1 MRSDLEK
8 FAPAIRDIENTMR
21 KREKQIETT
30 KEKMNTV
37 EDRVFADF
45 CKKINVKN
53 IRQYEER
60 ELKSQQERAKK
71 KLEFENQINRIS
83 TQLEYEQKRE
93 QQLQQNVRKF
103 ERSVQDVEDQLE
115 ASKKAESVTMTEID
129 KEMKDVEEL
138 KSKKTF
144 LKSEVDKVDTEVEDV
159 KRELA
164 NVQKDLASVS
174 KQINQIEASLDN
186 ERATRH
192 TILKQCKMD
201 SINIPMRKG
210 RLDDIDDDGEDPSIE
225 MSSSQPSHVIYEKEE
240 KIKIDYT
247 GLNPSLQDL
256 DEADDV
262 RKVEKRFEKQISD
275 LSATIHRIQ
284 APNMKAMQKLDE
296 AREKLAEAN
305 KDFDNVR
312 RKAKQAKMNFERV
325 KQERYDLFMKCFE
338 HVSNTIDGIYKSLAR
353 NQSAQAFLGPENPE
367 EPYLEGINY
376 NCVAPGKRYRP
387 MDNLSGGEKT
397 VAALALLFA
406 IQSYHPAPFFVLD
419 EIDAAL
425 DNTNIGKVAS
435 FIRSRSQDFQCIVI
449 SLKEEFFNKGDAL
462 IGVYPEP
469 GDCIKSNVLT
479 LNLQQYINDEDDQ
492 ED

>member
-1 MRSDLEK
+1 MG
-8 FAPAIRDIENTMR
+8 
-21 KREKQIETT
+21 
-30 KEKMNTV
+30 
-37 EDRVFADF
+37 
-45 CKKINVKN
+45 
-53 IRQYEER
+53 YEER

-71 KLEFENQINRIS
+71 KLEYDNRIS

-93 QQLQQNVRKF
+93 EQLQQNVRKF

-115 ASKKAESVTMTEID
+115 ASKKAESVTMNEID
-129 KEMKDVEEL
+129 QEMKDVE
-138 KSKKTF
+138 K
-144 LKSEVDKVDTEVEDV
+144 LKSEKSFLKKEV
-159 KRELA
+159 A
-164 NVQKDLASVS
+164 NIQKDLASIS

-210 RLDDIDDDGEDPSIE
+210 KLAEIEDDNEDPSIE

-240 KIKIDYT
+240 KIKIDYK
-247 GLNPSLQDL
+247 GLNASLQDL

-338 HVSNTIDGIYKSLAR
+338 HVSNTIDGIYKNLAR

-376 NCVAPGKRYRP
+376 NCVAPGKRFQP
-387 MDNLSGGEKT
+387 MSNLSGGEKT
-397 VAALALLFA
+397 IAALGLLFA
-406 IQSYHPAPFFVLD
+406 IHSFQPSPFFVLD

-435 FIRSRSQDFQCIVI
+435 YIETQRDKMNIIVI
-449 SLKEEFFNKGDAL
+449 SLKEEFYSHADAL
-462 IGVYPEP
+462 IGITTDSTKMQET
-469 GDCIKSNVLT
+469 GALISKVLT
-479 LNLQQYINDEDDQ
+479 LDLTPYEKHF
-492 ED
+492 

>member
-1 MRSDLEK
+1 M
-8 FAPAIRDIENTMR
+8 
-21 KREKQIETT
+21 IETT

-45 CKKINVKN
+45 CKEINGKN

-144 LKSEVDKVDTEVEDV
+144 LKSEVDKVDTEVEDA

-225 MSSSQPSHVIYEKEE
+225 MSSSQPSYVIYEKEE
-240 KIKIDYT
+240 KIKIDYS
-247 GLNPSLQDL
+247 GLNSSLQDL

-312 RKAKQAKMNFERV
+312 RKAKQAKMNFVRV

-338 HVSNTIDGIYKSLAR
+338 HVSNTIDGIYKNLAR

-376 NCVAPGKRYRP
+376 NCVAPGKRFQP
-387 MDNLSGGEKT
+387 MSNLSGGEKT
-397 VAALALLFA
+397 IAALALLFA
-406 IQSYHPAPFFVLD
+406 IHSYHPAPFFVLD

-425 DNTNIGKVAS
+425 DNTNIGKVAAY
-435 FIRSRSQDFQCIVI
+435 IESQREKMNIIVI
-449 SLKEEFFNKGDAL
+449 SLKEEFYSHADAL
-462 IGVYPEP
+462 IGITTNSTKMQET
-469 GDCIKSNVLT
+469 GALISKVLT
-479 LNLQQYINDEDDQ
+479 LDLSPYEKHF
-492 ED
+492 